1 MIKIERFVCNM
12 LEENCYVVHDE
23 TQECVI
29 IDCGAYYEEDRKAI
43 VNFIANNNL
52 KPVRLL
58 STHGHLD
65 HNFGNGTIFKAYGLK
80 AEASE
85 KDCVLMENLDKQAT
99 EMFGIELN
107 SELPPLGDYLNL
119 EEPVKFGNNQF
130 EVIETPG
137 HTGGSVTFY
146 CREENIAFTGDTL
159 FKGSIGRTD
168 FPGGSMFQII
178 GSLRKLSQL
187 PDQTEI
193 YPGHGPKT
201 TIGFELSHNPYMDR

>member
-65 HNFGNGTIFKAYGLK
+65 HNFGNGTIFKSYGLK

-107 SELPPLGDYLNL
+107 GELPPLGDYLNL
-119 EEPVKFGNNQF
+119 DEPVKFGNHQF

-193 YPGHGPKT
+193 YPGHGPKS